1 MIPTRASWE
10 SLRRRP
16 LGWAGTEPHQ
26 DQELS
31 WGRGGLDPDPDSGGK
46 GQWSKW
52 TSAGVRVRV
61 GLVLILTQDGGGQ
74 LSKWK
79 AFPMGRSNEKL
90 RSGDCLCLERSDGHF
105 SWMQ

>member
-61 GLVLILTQDGGGQ
+61 GLVLILTQDGGG
-74 LSKWK
+74 S
-79 AFPMGRSNEKL
+79 
-90 RSGDCLCLERSDGHF
+90 CLNGKPSRWGEVMKSSDQVTVF
-105 SWMQ
+105 V